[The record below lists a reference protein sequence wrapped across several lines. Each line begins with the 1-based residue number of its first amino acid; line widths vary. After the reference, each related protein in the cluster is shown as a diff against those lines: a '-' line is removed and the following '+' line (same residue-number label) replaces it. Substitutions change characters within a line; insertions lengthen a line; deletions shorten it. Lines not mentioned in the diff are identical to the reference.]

1 LNEGQ
6 EAIMAF
12 PRRLE
17 TELLDVLPAD
27 DPAAIRSRRDL
38 KLLNA
43 VMLHPVMMARRL
55 RRLVAVPPKR
65 IVELG
70 AGDGSLMLRLAR
82 RLAPHWPGVA
92 TVLVDQQ
99 AIVPATTRA
108 EIRDLGWRQEL
119 IAQDVFA
126 YLATAKRADII
137 IANLFL
143 HHFSS
148 PQLSEILARS
158 AALAPVFVA
167 LEPRRATLPLLG
179 SRLIW
184 LLGCNHVSR
193 HDAAASVRAGF
204 RDRELSALWPD
215 LEGWSLHEG
224 QAALSHSFTARK
236 C

>member
-1 LNEGQ
+1 
-6 EAIMAF
+6 MAL

-55 RRLVAVPPKR
+55 RRLAPVPPKR

-82 RLAPHWPGVA
+82 RLAPHWPGVV
-92 TVLVDQQ
+92 TVLVDRQS
-99 AIVPATTRA
+99 IVPASTRA
-108 EIRDLGWRQEL
+108 EMHDFGWRQEQV
-119 IAQDVFA
+119 AQDVFA
-126 YLATAKRADII
+126 YLAAAEPADII

-143 HHFSS
+143 HHFEP
-148 PQLSEILARS
+148 PQLSQILARS

-167 LEPRRATLPLLG
+167 LEPRRAALPLLG
-179 SRLIW
+179 SRLIF

-193 HDAAASVRAGF
+193 HDAQASVRAGF
-204 RDRELSALWPD
+204 RGRELSALWPR
-215 LEGWSLHEG
+215 LEGWSLQEG
-224 QAALSHSFTARK
+224 PAALSHGFAARK